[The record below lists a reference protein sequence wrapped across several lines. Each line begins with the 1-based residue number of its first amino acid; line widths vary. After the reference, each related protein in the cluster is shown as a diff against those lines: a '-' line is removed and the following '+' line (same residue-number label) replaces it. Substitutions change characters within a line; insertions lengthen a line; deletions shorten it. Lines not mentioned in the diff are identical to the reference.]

1 VETTSNRSLRP
12 DVGMQADQAS
22 ALRPGDRI
30 VYRRSSRAGTVVRV
44 DPSGCVLAD
53 GSGVS
58 VCCDLDATA
67 ARAVDRL
74 WLYPY
79 EIGMPE
85 ATE

>member
-1 VETTSNRSLRP
+1 MDTTSNRSLRP
-12 DVGMQADQAS
+12 DVGMPADQAS

-30 VYRRSSRAGTVVRV
+30 VYRRSARPGTVVRV
-44 DPSGCVLAD
+44 MPSATKLAD
-53 GSGVS
+53 GSGLT

-67 ARAVDRL
+67 ARNVDRL

-85 ATE
+85 APE